1 MGREIIWNPNE
12 SISFKFEPSY
22 RHMWIG
28 LYWETWAVNKNDF
41 APWAGKIKS
50 TTDIWIA
57 IPFIALRI
65 IYVR

>member
-12 SISFKFEPSY
+12 NISFKFEPSY
-22 RHMWIG
+22 RHIWIG
-28 LYWETWAVNKNDF
+28 LYWETWATKKTSLSIVN
-41 APWAGKIKS
+41 APFKA

-57 IPFIALRI
+57 IPFLALRI